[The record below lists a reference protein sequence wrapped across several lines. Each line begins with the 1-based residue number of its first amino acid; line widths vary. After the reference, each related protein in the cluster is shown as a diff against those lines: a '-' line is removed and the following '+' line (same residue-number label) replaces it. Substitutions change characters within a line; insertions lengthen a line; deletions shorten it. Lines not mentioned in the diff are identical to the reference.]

1 MKLKMVGKNVFQLIA
16 SDLNNTHGSYCTAV
30 RSSLMIMQTEKE
42 VYFSHKFNISCTN
55 QLPHLVWKKTS
66 SSTNPK
72 LSWTFVTVP
81 VNTLCLGEG
90 LGVAGG
96 TGGTEATV
104 AAVWKAAG
112 FSARG
117 VG

>member
-1 MKLKMVGKNVFQLIA
+1 VTQI
-16 SDLNNTHGSYCTAV
+16 THTVHTAHV
-30 RSSLMIMQTEKE
+30 SEVQMTMQNEKE
-42 VYFSHKFNISCTN
+42 VYFSHKFNTSCTN

-72 LSWTFVTVP
+72 LSWTLVTVP

>member
-1 MKLKMVGKNVFQLIA
+1 MLGLYEA
-16 SDLNNTHGSYCTAV
+16 STNTLSPTTGFDPFT
-30 RSSLMIMQTEKE
+30 Q
-42 VYFSHKFNISCTN
+42 
-55 QLPHLVWKKTS
+55 QLVWKKTS

-96 TGGTEATV
+96 TGGTAATV
-104 AAVWKAAG
+104 GAVWKAAG
-112 FSARG
+112 FSALG

>member
-1 MKLKMVGKNVFQLIA
+1 M
-16 SDLNNTHGSYCTAV
+16 T
-30 RSSLMIMQTEKE
+30 MQNEKE
-42 VYFSHKFNISCTN
+42 VYFSHKFNTSCTN
-55 QLPHLVWKKTS
+55 QLHHLVWKKTS

-72 LSWTFVTVP
+72 LSWTLVTVP